1 MSATRG
7 SPLGCIVGFLAAFPF
22 GLAIIG
28 AYGCFKWLQLP
39 EAKRPEGMLS
49 VWISCGACGL
59 VLGIALVWLSF
70 KMMRRGD

>member
-7 SPLGCIVGFLAAFPF
+7 SLPGCIVGLLAAIPF

-28 AYGCFKWLQLP
+28 AYGCFKWLQIP

-59 VLGIALVWLSF
+59 VLGIALVWLSM
-70 KMMRRGD
+70 KMVRRDD